1 MPCEIEWK
9 PNGVVKHLT
18 GTVSAVQLL
27 RAIVDTQGDPR
38 FDGLRYVVADCLDC
52 VDFIFNPREVQEMA
66 ALGKAGAVS
75 NPHIRIAVVATLPAA
90 VEAATQY
97 ASSPLNAFPT
107 RIFGCRED
115 AEQWIH
121 A

>member
-18 GTVSAVQLL
+18 GSVSAEQLL

-38 FDGLRYVVADCLDC
+38 FDRLRYVVADCLDC
-52 VDFIFNPREVQEMA
+52 ADFIFHPSEIQEMA
-66 ALGKAGAVS
+66 ALGKAGFIS
-75 NPHIRIAVVATLPAA
+75 NRNIRIAIVATLPAA
-90 VEAATQY
+90 IAGATQY

-107 RIFGCRED
+107 RIFGSREE

-121 A
+121 G